1 MRDDRKQ
8 FYIDFGLSGLTRM
21 VDAGWSSGT
30 TPLEIVAA
38 VADWGDGA
46 YAPTLLEDALRVL
59 ESDLSSREVDIL
71 WCAASKRSYR
81 PDFFGVEGRAWLG
94 RVADVCAER
103 IRQDDPSFAVV
114 PAGPAP
120 AASFADEVLAEV
132 GSVAAAVRSVEGHPH
147 YGVPDVVRTLGR
159 TVTDVDPD
167 LGFRMLLRVL
177 KAYQITIG
185 EPRLARYQD
194 LGERLGYDECV
205 VEDGGIDVGTEVWAD
220 PVD

>member
-8 FYIDFGLSGLTRM
+8 FYIDFGLSGLARM
-21 VDAGWSSGT
+21 IDAGWPAGT
-30 TPLEIVAA
+30 TVMDVVAA
-38 VADWGDGA
+38 VADWGGGA

-59 ESDLSSREVDIL
+59 ESGLSPREVDIL

-81 PDFFGVEGRAWLG
+81 PEFFGIDGRAWL
-94 RVADVCAER
+94 RQVADVCAER
-103 IRQDDPSFAVV
+103 IRQDDPSFKVAPV
-114 PAGPAP
+114 GSAP
-120 AASFADEVLAEV
+120 AASFADDVLAEV
-132 GSVAAAVRSVEGHPH
+132 ESIADALRRVEEHPH
-147 YGVPDVVRTLGR
+147 YMVPDVVRTLGR

-177 KAYQITIG
+177 KAYQITVG
-185 EPRLARYQD
+185 EARLARYQT

-205 VEDGGIDVGTEVWAD
+205 VEDGGMAIGQE